1 MHRDALSGGAPGS
14 TCRHYSRSICCAITN
29 LPDYASVA
37 RCMNYFLVVG
47 WFLHVTQQ
55 VHYLFNFIEF
65 PSVEM
70 ELCKSIIY
78 EMTFIYS
85 AFNVACSLGDQ
96 LTHLIC

>member
-1 MHRDALSGGAPGS
+1 
-14 TCRHYSRSICCAITN
+14 
-29 LPDYASVA
+29 
-37 RCMNYFLVVG
+37 MNHFLVVG

-85 AFNVACSLGDQ
+85 AFQ